1 MSMMKSHLNKY
12 SNLTQRVIVA
22 ILGVIV
28 IISAIYWQS
37 WSYFAVFLI
46 ITFLSLKEFYK
57 LVGIDGHLPLSSWG
71 TLTGILIY
79 TFTFLAQKG
88 LIDADVFFLVFP
100 FASIIYFIKL
110 YKKSEVKPFTN
121 IAYTFLGI
129 LYVAVPFALLHVIAF
144 STGEYRF
151 EIVTGILLLTWASDT
166 GGYFAGTMLG
176 RTSLFK
182 RISPKKSW
190 EGFFG
195 GAILTLVIAYFISTY
210 VDIFPLWKWMTVGL
224 LTVIAGTYGD
234 LVESLFKRSI
244 KIKDSGEILPGH
256 GGFLDR
262 FDALLLSLPFIAAFL
277 RLF

>member
-1 MSMMKSHLNKY
+1 MRSHLNKY

-22 ILGVIV
+22 ILGVVV
-28 IISAIYWQS
+28 IISAIYWQA

-46 ITFLSLKEFYK
+46 ITYLSLKEFYK

-79 TFTFLAQKG
+79 TFTFLGQKG
-88 LIDADVFFLVFP
+88 LIDADIFFLVFP

-110 YKKSEVKPFTN
+110 YKKSDVKPFTN

-129 LYVAVPFALLHVIAF
+129 LYVAIPFALLHVIAF

-166 GGYFAGTMLG
+166 GGYFAGTMFG
-176 RTSLFK
+176 KTSLFK

-190 EGFFG
+190 EGFVG
-195 GAILTLVIAYFISTY
+195 GAVLTLAIAYLISTF
-210 VDIFPLWKWMTVGL
+210 VDMFPLWKWMTIGL
-224 LTVIAGTYGD
+224 IVVVAGTYGD

-244 KIKDSGEILPGH
+244 KIKDSGESIPGH

>member
-1 MSMMKSHLNKY
+1 MRSHLNKY
-12 SNLTQRVIVA
+12 NNLTQRVIVA

-57 LVGIDGHLPLSSWG
+57 LVGIDGYLPLSSWG

-79 TFTFLAQKG
+79 TFTFLAQKSY
-88 LIDADVFFLVFP
+88 IDADIFFLVFP
-100 FASIIYFIKL
+100 FGSIIYFIKL
-110 YKKSEVKPFTN
+110 YKKSDVKPFTN

-144 STGEYRF
+144 STGVYRF
-151 EIVTGILLLTWASDT
+151 EIVIGILLLTWASDT
-166 GGYFAGTMLG
+166 GGYFAGTLFG
-176 RTSLFK
+176 KTSLFK

-190 EGFFG
+190 EGFVG
-195 GAILTLVIAYFISTY
+195 GAILTLAIAYLISMY
-210 VDIFPLWKWMTVGL
+210 VDIFPLWKWMTIGL

-244 KIKDSGEILPGH
+244 KIKDSGESIPGH

-262 FDALLLSLPFIAAFL
+262 FDAMLLSLPFIAAFL

>member
-1 MSMMKSHLNKY
+1 MKSRLDKY
-12 SNLTQRVIVA
+12 SNLTQRIIVA
-22 ILGVIV
+22 IAGVAI

-46 ITFLSLKEFYK
+46 ITFFSIREFYK
-57 LVGIDGHLPLSSWG
+57 LVGIDGYLPLSFWG

-88 LIDADVFFLVFP
+88 LITADIFFLVFP
-100 FASIIYFIKL
+100 LSSIIYFIKL
-110 YKKSEVKPFTN
+110 YKKSDVKPFTN

-129 LYVAVPFALLHVIAF
+129 LYVAVPFSLLHIIAF
-144 STGEYRF
+144 CTGTYRF
-151 EIVTGILLLTWASDT
+151 EIITGILLLTWASDT
-166 GGYFAGTMLG
+166 GGYFAGTLYG
-176 RTSLFK
+176 KTSLFK

-190 EGFFG
+190 EGFIG
-195 GAILTLVIAYFISTY
+195 GAALTLAIAFLLSIFA
-210 VDIFPLWKWMTVGL
+210 DIFPLWKWMTIGL

-244 KIKDSGEILPGH
+244 QIKDSGASLPGH

-262 FDALLLSLPFIAAFL
+262 FDALLLSVPFIAAFL

>member
-1 MSMMKSHLNKY
+1 
-12 SNLTQRVIVA
+12 VA
-22 ILGVIV
+22 IVGVAI

-37 WSYFAVFLI
+37 WSYFAVFLG
-46 ITFLSLKEFYK
+46 ITFFSMREFYK
-57 LVGIDGHLPLSSWG
+57 LVGIDGYLPLSSWG

-79 TFTFLAQKG
+79 TFTFLAQKSH
-88 LIDADVFFLVFP
+88 IDPDIFYLVFP
-100 FASIIYFIKL
+100 FGSIIYFIKL
-110 YKKSEVKPFTN
+110 YKKSDVKPFTN

-129 LYVAVPFALLHVIAF
+129 LYVAVPFSLMHVIAF
-144 STGEYRF
+144 CTGVYRF
-151 EIVTGILLLTWASDT
+151 EIITGILLLTWASDT
-166 GGYFAGTMLG
+166 GGYFAGTMFG

-190 EGFFG
+190 EGFIG
-195 GAILTLVIAYFISTY
+195 GAVLTLVIAFLISRFA
-210 VDIFPLWKWMTVGL
+210 DIFPLWKWMVVGL

-244 KIKDSGEILPGH
+244 KIKDSGESIPGH

>member
-1 MSMMKSHLNKY
+1 MMKSRLDKY
-12 SNLTQRVIVA
+12 SNLTQRIIVA
-22 ILGVIV
+22 IAGVAI

-46 ITFLSLKEFYK
+46 ITFFSIREFYK
-57 LVGIDGHLPLSSWG
+57 LVGIDGYLPLSFWG

-88 LIDADVFFLVFP
+88 HITADIFFLVFP
-100 FASIIYFIKL
+100 LSSIIYFIKL
-110 YKKSEVKPFTN
+110 YKKSDVKPFTN

-129 LYVAVPFALLHVIAF
+129 LYVAVPFSLLHIIAF
-144 STGEYRF
+144 CTGTYRF
-151 EIVTGILLLTWASDT
+151 EIITGILLLTWASDT
-166 GGYFAGTMLG
+166 GGYFAGTFYG
-176 RTSLFK
+176 KTSLFK

-190 EGFFG
+190 EGFIG
-195 GAILTLVIAYFISTY
+195 GAVLTLAIAFLLSIF
-210 VDIFPLWKWMTVGL
+210 VDIFPLWKWMTIGL

-244 KIKDSGEILPGH
+244 QIKDSGASLPGH

-262 FDALLLSLPFIAAFL
+262 FDALLLSVPFIAAFL

>member
-1 MSMMKSHLNKY
+1 MKAQLSKY
-12 SNLTQRVIVA
+12 NNLTQRIIVA
-22 ILGVIV
+22 ILGVAV

-46 ITFLSLKEFYK
+46 ITFLSMKEFYK
-57 LVGIDGHLPLSSWG
+57 LVGIDGYLPLSSWG

-79 TFTFLAQKG
+79 TFTFLAQKD
-88 LIDADVFFLVFP
+88 LIDADIFFLVFP
-100 FASIIYFIKL
+100 FGAIIYFIKL
-110 YKKSEVKPFTN
+110 YKKKHTKPFAD
-121 IAYTFLGI
+121 IAYSFLGV

-144 STGEYRF
+144 TTGEYRY
-151 EIVTGILLLTWASDT
+151 EIVAGILLLTWASDT
-166 GGYFAGTMLG
+166 GGYFAGTMFG

-190 EGFFG
+190 EGFVG
-195 GAILTLVIAYFISTY
+195 GALLTLGIAYTIAMF
-210 VDIFPLWKWMTVGL
+210 VEIFPVWKWMTIGL

-244 KIKDSGEILPGH
+244 KIKDSGEALPGH

>member
-1 MSMMKSHLNKY
+1 MKSTLDKY
-12 SNLTQRVIVA
+12 SNLTQRVVVA
-22 ILGVIV
+22 ILGVAI

-46 ITFLSLKEFYK
+46 ITFFSLREFYK
-57 LVGIDGHLPLSSWG
+57 LVGIDGYLPLSTWG
-71 TLTGILIY
+71 TITGLVIY
-79 TFTFLAQKG
+79 TFTFLVQKE
-88 LIDADVFFLVFP
+88 LITADIFFLVFP
-100 FASIIYFIKL
+100 FGSIIFFIKL
-110 YKKSEVKPFTN
+110 YKKSDIRPFAN
-121 IAYTFLGI
+121 IAFTFLGI
-129 LYVAVPFALLHVIAF
+129 IYVTVPFSLLHVIAF
-144 STGEYRF
+144 CTGTYRF

-166 GGYFAGTMLG
+166 GGYFAGTMFG
-176 RTSLFK
+176 KTSLFK

-190 EGFFG
+190 EGFVG
-195 GAILTLVIAYFISTY
+195 GAILTLIIAYLISQY
-210 VDIFPLWKWMTVGL
+210 ADIFPLWKWMTIGL

-244 KIKDSGEILPGH
+244 KIKDSGTSLPGH

>member
-1 MSMMKSHLNKY
+1 MMRSHLNKY
-12 SNLTQRVIVA
+12 NNLTQRVIVA
-22 ILGVIV
+22 ILGVTV

-46 ITFLSLKEFYK
+46 ITFLLLKEFYK
-57 LVGIDGHLPLSSWG
+57 LVGIDGYLPLSFWG
-71 TLTGILIY
+71 TLTGMLIY
-79 TFTFLAQKG
+79 TFTFLAQKSY
-88 LIDADVFFLVFP
+88 IDADVLFLVFP
-100 FASIIYFIKL
+100 FGSIIFFIKL
-110 YKKSEVKPFTN
+110 YKKSDVKPFTN

-144 STGEYRF
+144 STGVYRF

-166 GGYFAGTMLG
+166 GGYFSGTLFG
-176 RTSLFK
+176 KTSLFK

-190 EGFFG
+190 EGFVG
-195 GAILTLVIAYFISTY
+195 GAILTLLIAYFISLF
-210 VDIFPLWKWMTVGL
+210 VDIFPMWKWMAIGL

-244 KIKDSGEILPGH
+244 KIKDSGASIPGH

-262 FDALLLSLPFIAAFL
+262 FDAMLLSLPFIAAFL

>member
-1 MSMMKSHLNKY
+1 MMKSPLDKY
-12 SNLTQRVIVA
+12 SNLTQRIIVA
-22 ILGVIV
+22 VVGVAI

-46 ITFLSLKEFYK
+46 ITFFSIREFYK
-57 LVGIDGHLPLSSWG
+57 LVGIDGYLPLSFWG

-79 TFTFLAQKG
+79 TFTFLTQMG
-88 LIDADVFFLVFP
+88 LITADVFFLVFP
-100 FASIIYFIKL
+100 LSSIIYFIKL
-110 YKKSEVKPFTN
+110 YKKSDIKPFTN

-129 LYVAVPFALLHVIAF
+129 LYVAVPFSLLHIIAF
-144 STGEYRF
+144 CTGTYRF

-166 GGYFAGTMLG
+166 GGYFAGTMFG
-176 RTSLFK
+176 KTSLFK

-190 EGFFG
+190 EGFIG
-195 GAILTLVIAYFISTY
+195 GAILTLAIAFLLS
-210 VDIFPLWKWMTVGL
+210 VFADIFPLWKWMTIGL

-244 KIKDSGEILPGH
+244 QIKDSGASLPGH

-262 FDALLLSLPFIAAFL
+262 FDALLLSVPFIAAFL

>member
-1 MSMMKSHLNKY
+1 MMKSRLDKY

-22 ILGVIV
+22 IAGVA
-28 IISAIYWQS
+28 IIITAIYWQP

-46 ITFLSLKEFYK
+46 ITFFSMREFYK
-57 LVGIDGHLPLSSWG
+57 LVGIDGYLPLSFWG

-79 TFTFLAQKG
+79 TFTFLVQMN
-88 LIDADVFFLVFP
+88 LITADILFLVFP
-100 FASIIYFIKL
+100 LSSIIYFIKL
-110 YKKSEVKPFTN
+110 YKKSDVKPFTN

-129 LYVAVPFALLHVIAF
+129 LYVAVPFSLLHIIAF
-144 STGEYRF
+144 CTGIYRF
-151 EIVTGILLLTWASDT
+151 EITTGILLLTWASDT
-166 GGYFAGTMLG
+166 GGYFAGTRYG
-176 RTSLFK
+176 KTSLFK

-190 EGFFG
+190 EGFIG
-195 GAILTLVIAYFISTY
+195 GAILTLAIAFLLSIFAD
-210 VDIFPLWKWMTVGL
+210 VFPLWKWMTIGL

-244 KIKDSGEILPGH
+244 RIKDSGASLPGH

-262 FDALLLSLPFIAAFL
+262 FDALLLSVPFIAAFL